1 MTIPCT
7 PAQSK
12 GSAVMHLTAARA
24 LPEPSDPPGEKPL
37 TAKQQ
42 QTVTA
47 ELHLYF
53 SGFFRAGRPYQMP
66 TFRAVIMYYPRD
78 EVPEGLS
85 TGEVTRR
92 ALHHISDP
100 TPAQAFELMYGS
112 PDVPV
117 WVGERKPIEA
127 AEFKR
132 LSLRLPT
139 HLKAAFDMLL
149 ASPGRYV
156 DAPEKMGC
164 SRETA
169 ARYEH
174 DTIVVIASWLYGQR
188 WSGASE

>member
-1 MTIPCT
+1 MP
-7 PAQSK
+7 Q
-12 GSAVMHLTAARA
+12 TAARA
-24 LPEPSDPPGEKPL
+24 LPEPSDPAIGVPL

-53 SGFFRAGRPYQMP
+53 SGFFRAGRPYLMP
-66 TFRAVIMYYPRD
+66 TFRAIITYYPRD

-85 TGEVTRR
+85 AGEVTRR
-92 ALHHISDP
+92 ALHHVSDP
-100 TPAQAFELMYGS
+100 TPAQAFESMYG
-112 PDVPV
+112 PADVPV
-117 WVGERKPIEA
+117 WVGERKSVEA
-127 AEFKR
+127 AEFRR
-132 LSLRLPT
+132 LALRLPT

-149 ASPGRYV
+149 ALPGRYV

-174 DTIVVIASWLYGQR
+174 DTIVVIASWLYGPR
-188 WSGASE
+188 WCGTPE